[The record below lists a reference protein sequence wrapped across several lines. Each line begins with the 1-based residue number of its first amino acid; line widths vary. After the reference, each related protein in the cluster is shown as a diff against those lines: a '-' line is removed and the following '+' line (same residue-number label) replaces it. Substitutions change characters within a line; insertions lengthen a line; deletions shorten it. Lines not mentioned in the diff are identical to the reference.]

1 MTSGYGIVAAFLAR
15 APAAAPSPLP
25 AFQPPPPYNP
35 AGGAA
40 DDLLNLLAWGVSA
53 AGVAGL
59 LILGISMAIQLNRG
73 VPGEMSDHFRGAVFV
88 AMGCVLGATAGPL
101 VMFFG
106 DLGL

>member
-1 MTSGYGIVAAFLAR
+1 
-15 APAAAPSPLP
+15 
-25 AFQPPPPYNP
+25 
-35 AGGAA
+35 
-40 DDLLNLLAWGVSA
+40 
-53 AGVAGL
+53 
-59 LILGISMAIQLNRG
+59 MAIQLNRG